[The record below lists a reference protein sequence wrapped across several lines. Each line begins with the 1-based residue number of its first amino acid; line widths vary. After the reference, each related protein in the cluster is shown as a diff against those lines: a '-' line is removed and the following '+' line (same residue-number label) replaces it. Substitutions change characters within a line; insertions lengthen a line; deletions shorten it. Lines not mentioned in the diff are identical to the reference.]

1 MAPRSSAGF
10 AGAPVETFYRRVI
23 PVGGHRG
30 ERRRS
35 PRFTSVRRGGLEAS
49 DKLARVAGE
58 VGPSGGRGRLAGGEL
73 LAERGHVGAG
83 VDDAGGEVGAGRQ
96 PGGAGGAGDLALG
109 GARGGT

>member
-10 AGAPVETFYRRVI
+10 AGAPVQTFYRRVI

-58 VGPSGGRGRLAGGEL
+58 GGPSGGRGRLAGGEL
-73 LAERGHVGAG
+73 LAERGHGGAAVSHAG
-83 VDDAGGEVGAGRQ
+83 VEGRPGRRACGG
-96 PGGAGGAGDLALG
+96 
-109 GARGGT
+109 

>member
-10 AGAPVETFYRRVI
+10 AGAPVQTFYRRVI

-58 VGPSGGRGRLAGGEL
+58 VGSAGGRGPLARGEL
-73 LAERGHVGAG
+73 FPWRGSVAAG
-83 VDDAGGEVGAGRQ
+83 VV
-96 PGGAGGAGDLALG
+96 LG
-109 GARGGT
+109 VVQVRPRCRPLG